1 MKKKTHIIKDWA
13 GFTLIEMVVAMAILA
28 ILAGFAMPV
37 FAKWLPNY
45 RLKSAAREV
54 FSNMQL
60 AKLEAVKRNQL
71 CEFTIT
77 GNTYKLLKQDGSQIK
92 EISLD
97 DYGSG
102 VKFEGPSPG
111 DTTNSPFTFNSRGMT
126 QEMADQHVYLTNA
139 KNSAYFRITVTGIGN
154 ITINK
159 WNGSTWE

>member
-1 MKKKTHIIKDWA
+1 MKKKTHIIKDRA
-13 GFTLIEMVVAMAILA
+13 GFTLIEMFVAMAILA
-28 ILAGFAMPV
+28 IVAGFAIPAFSM
-37 FAKWLPNY
+37 WLPNY

-60 AKLEAVKRNQL
+60 AKLEAVKTNSL
-71 CEFTIT
+71 CAVTVSTT
-77 GNTYKLLKQDGSQIK
+77 GNTYSLPSKTV
-92 EISLD
+92 SLD

-102 VKFEGPSPG
+102 VKFEGPSSG
-111 DTTNSPFTFNSRGMT
+111 DTTDSPFTFNSRGMT
-126 QEMADQHVYLTNA
+126 KEMTDQHVYLTNA